1 MLLTQKLQELNEI
14 SNSFKENLENSKK
27 LINENISLS
36 VEKEVNEK
44 KEVLQDELKAFFE
57 NFINEKVQKEVKQGL
72 NEKDLKPFL
81 KEYLKNNP
89 SLLLMLQNAIN
100 AFLRDNK
107 QEFKEKA
114 KEQIQALDISEF
126 TQEAKDYVKETVKNF
141 DKFYFDSCLEI
152 SKDNEGKLKEFLEEH
167 KEEILSKSDL
177 SFLKTEFLE
186 NKHFQKEL
194 TNTLKALLNNHF
206 KSEKFDLSLHEKTS
220 LLVKEKVNFHFSTSE
235 VKKMRFQNAISCL
248 AICLQNEITS
258 ISNALKSLK
267 ELDYYEAKLQN
278 RQEKINNIYEVR

>member
-44 KEVLQDELKAFFE
+44 KEVLQDELKAFFA
-57 NFINEKVQKEVKQGL
+57 NFINERMKEEVKQGL

-100 AFLRDNK
+100 AFLKDNK

-114 KEQIQALDISEF
+114 KEQIQALDLSEF
-126 TQEAKDYVKETVKNF
+126 TQEAKDYIKETVKNF
-141 DKFYFDSCLEI
+141 DKFCFDSYLEI

-194 TNTLKALLNNHF
+194 TNTLNLLLNNHF

-235 VKKMRFQNAISCL
+235 VKKKRFQNALSCL